1 MIRRLIGLVVVVVFA
16 LVGYNYFFGN
26 AEEKENAKEILN
38 EVKNLGKA
46 SWDLL
51 KSEKEKMEAGK
62 YDEAADKFKDIFER
76 LKGIATDANNR
87 EYIDRLADL
96 ERKRQEL
103 ERKLDSMDRPNDYN
117 TNLSSDAPSDPKSD
131 VERDLSELYQET
143 ERLMQDME
151 RRN

>member
-1 MIRRLIGLVVVVVFA
+1 MRRLLSWVIILVFA

-26 AEEKENAKEILN
+26 AEEKENAKEIVN
-38 EVKNLGKA
+38 EVKDLGKA

-51 KSEKEKMEAGK
+51 KSEKEKAEAGK

-76 LKGIATDANNR
+76 LKGIATDENNR

-103 ERKLDSMDRPNDYN
+103 ERKLEGMDRPNDYSN
-117 TNLSSDAPSDPKSD
+117 NLSSETTADPEEE
-131 VERDLSELYQET
+131 VERDLSELYRET